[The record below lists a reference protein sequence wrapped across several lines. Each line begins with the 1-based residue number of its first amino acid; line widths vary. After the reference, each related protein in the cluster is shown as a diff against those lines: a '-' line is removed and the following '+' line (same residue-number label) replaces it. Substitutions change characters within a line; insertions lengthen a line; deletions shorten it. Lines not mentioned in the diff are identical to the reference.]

1 MSSLSES
8 GKAPGEN
15 SNEPGRAGMV
25 QILVLL
31 LGSATVGVMIA
42 PRHNVYMI
50 LAASPIVAMVAATEA
65 RLSGFGVLATV
76 AITFG
81 CVTISQIAYLLI
93 MWLSMTDAGANR

>member
-1 MSSLSES
+1 VSSLSES

-15 SNEPGRAGMV
+15 SNEPGRVGMV

-65 RLSGFGVLATV
+65 RLSDFGVLATV

-93 MWLSMTDAGANR
+93 MWLSMTDAGA

>member
-1 MSSLSES
+1 
-8 GKAPGEN
+8 
-15 SNEPGRAGMV
+15 MV

-81 CVTISQIAYLLI
+81 CVTISQIAYLLM
-93 MWLSMTDAGANR
+93 MWLSMTDGVALTDMPSNNHSRQNSQSKIHNK